1 MGGRAGRT
9 RRIIFHT
16 VYSPRNLVKANVN
29 RPSYQCLLKACT
41 ASTEGVK
48 RRAITFCTYVMD
60 THTIHLQH
68 CYAVIDFGD
77 SKGFDRELVG
87 SHPWSRCWI
96 NPQGSPMAKMNWGP
110 LLMSLMTSDAHAC
123 ACIVTGGCKYGRKS
137 STNIMCPK

>member
-29 RPSYQCLLKACT
+29 GPSYQCLLRAYT

-48 RRAITFCTYVMD
+48 RWAITFCTSVMN
-60 THTIHLQH
+60 THAIHLQH
-68 CYAVIDFGD
+68 CYAVIDFGG
-77 SKGFDRELVG
+77 SKGFERELVG

-96 NPQGSPMAKMNWGP
+96 NPQGSPRARMSSGP
-110 LLMSLMTSDAHAC
+110 LLMSLMTSGAHAC
-123 ACIVTGGCKYGRKS
+123 ACIVTGGCRCGR
-137 STNIMCPK
+137 